1 MAIVLVAT
9 CTIPGCKSST
19 AVISESANEVI
30 EISESSEQR
39 FVTHGDDAGVAEQKK
54 IQSIAGNV
62 QVELQSVTDAVPSWL
77 QNVREVA
84 FVIGGIVVIVLLWQS
99 GLGML
104 LRGVVG
110 WFPRRT
116 QRQADMIES
125 VMKSEK
131 PENIRELIAQMR
143 AADTLLDEAL
153 RRKK

>member
-1 MAIVLVAT
+1 M
-9 CTIPGCKSST
+9 
-19 AVISESANEVI
+19 
-30 EISESSEQR
+30 
-39 FVTHGDDAGVAEQKK
+39 
-54 IQSIAGNV
+54 
-62 QVELQSVTDAVPSWL
+62 
-77 QNVREVA
+77 REVA

-104 LRGVVG
+104 LRRVVG